1 MLLWSAATWRR
12 LQTLPCHTLTVTQMA
27 FSPDARLLLAVSR
40 DRTWSLWK
48 RNLPTPESPGE
59 KEEAVGGGRGRE
71 EGGRGVDSRLENGL
85 IFVLG
90 RYLAGCASQ
99 LGITQWPVTLL
110 RLYVYLN

>member
-1 MLLWSAATWRR
+1 
-12 LQTLPCHTLTVTQMA
+12 MA

-59 KEEAVGGGRGRE
+59 KEAAVGGGGA
-71 EGGRGVDSRLENGL
+71 GRGTFSLGNGL
-85 IFVLG
+85 IFVRV

-99 LGITQWPVTLL
+99 LGITQWPVTPLCV
-110 RLYVYLN
+110 YVYLN

>member
-1 MLLWSAATWRR
+1 
-12 LQTLPCHTLTVTQMA
+12 MA

-59 KEEAVGGGRGRE
+59 KEEAVGGGGVGRGRFL
-71 EGGRGVDSRLENGL
+71 LENGL
-85 IFVLG
+85 IFVLV

-99 LGITQWPVTLL
+99 LAITQWPVTLL
-110 RLYVYLN
+110 CVYVYLN